1 MAYQPIEP
9 VGLGRN
15 VANEMMK
22 GGPRL
27 QQEMKTMGPDTIKMI
42 ALQQIADQEKQRAM
56 QANMQAQPN
65 PATVMQQVEQEVM
78 QMAQPQQA
86 AGMPMMRDRVPQV
99 GGVLAQKQ
107 RMQQQNMQRAGRPQ
121 PRPQQ
126 PPVRAA
132 MGGLM
137 TQAAPNIDPRY
148 FEGGGIV
155 AFAKGDRVKGGV
167 DPDELERYG
176 FTYEQFAELSPEQQQ
191 QLVMQINSIRETK
204 LDAASRVL
212 PRTAA
217 LGADIAA
224 IPITALQN
232 IVEGARTSDVGKALG
247 LAEPFEEG
255 KRTSYS
261 RYGDYLKNIRDS
273 NVGEAT
279 SAGILSQLPK
289 PQVEEGADETVK
301 VSEDRKIDVTGT
313 GDGSSG
319 APQVKVQEQEK
330 ETVYEQIDAPAGIE
344 IPASLKKAGAQPSTA
359 GIKGLLG
366 KLSTDPNAERDSAA
380 EFYKKQRALSPE
392 LQGKKEGIEAEIER
406 RYNQAGGVDKRRT
419 LREMFAAAGGTG
431 SLGTLGSRMSGA
443 LSSAQDTAQARKDKL
458 FGEYN
463 ESINKLVGRSDEIAS
478 GALTYGQKEKEN
490 AKQDIRAALNTAS
503 ALYQSESADARAA
516 RTSEANM
523 VIANAGNEVRTNIAN
538 LSAKVQQQTN
548 AALNEFREASL
559 GADDVRSQRQLIGT
573 LAAAKQ
579 KAETAIATNLAKITR
594 ELAFAVPPDDFEGTP
609 EEYRE
614 SVVQAAMR
622 RMTDSL
628 APIDAL
634 LAEFGG
640 NLGVDMSVPEPEEQ
654 GDPRADAIVGI

>member
-15 VANEMMK
+15 VADQMAK

-56 QANMQAQPN
+56 QGNLQAQTN
-65 PATVMQQVEQEVM
+65 PATVMQQLEQ
-78 QMAQPQQA
+78 QIQQIGQPQQA
-86 AGMPMMRDRVPQV
+86 MGLPAMQGKVQQV
-99 GGVLAQKQ
+99 GGALAQKQ
-107 RMQQQNMQRAGRPQ
+107 QMQQRNMQRAAQAPQ

-148 FEGGGIV
+148 FESGGIV
-155 AFAKGDRVKGGV
+155 AFDSG
-167 DPDELERYG
+167 G
-176 FTYEQFAELSPEQQQ
+176 FTTDALEALRRRMIQRGDTSALA
-191 QLVMQINSIRETK
+191 
-204 LDAASRVL
+204 LDEAGL
-212 PRTAA
+212 AA
-217 LGADIAA
+217 LMPKTTSLGERASDIFGGIDAEKVIKQYPRDAKRLLGEDLYNETVTRLTTPAA
-224 IPITALQN
+224 PALTEQ
-232 IVEGARTSDVGKALG
+232 S
-247 LAEPFEEG
+247 
-255 KRTSYS
+255 
-261 RYGDYLKNIRDS
+261 
-273 NVGEAT
+273 
-279 SAGILSQLPK
+279 
-289 PQVEEGADETVK
+289 GADETVEVFK
-301 VSEDRKIDVTGT
+301 DSQVDITGT
-313 GDGSSG
+313 GDGSSR
-319 APQVKVQEQEK
+319 APQVEAQEQER
-330 ETVYEQIDAPAGIE
+330 VYEQIDAPAGIE
-344 IPASLKKAGAQPSTA
+344 IPASLKQAGAKPSTA
-359 GIKGLLG
+359 GIQGLLG
-366 KLSTDPNAERDSAA
+366 KLSTDPNTERDSAA

-463 ESINKLVGRSDEIAS
+463 ESINKLVARSDEIAS

-523 VIANAGNEVRTNIAN
+523 TIANAGNEVRTNIAN
-538 LSAKVQQQTN
+538 LNAKVQQQTT

-559 GADDVRSQRQLIGT
+559 GADDVRSQRQLVGT

-579 KAETAIATNLAKITR
+579 KAETAIAASLAKITQD
-594 ELAFAVPPDDFEGTP
+594 LAFATPPEDFEGTP
-609 EEYRE
+609 EEYRQE
-614 SVVQAAMR
+614 LVDAAMS
-622 RMTDSL
+622 RMADSL

>member
-15 VANEMMK
+15 VADQMAK

-27 QQEMKTMGPDTIKMI
+27 QQEIKTMGPDTIKMI

-56 QANMQAQPN
+56 QGNLQAQTN
-65 PATVMQQVEQEVM
+65 PATVMQQLEQ
-78 QMAQPQQA
+78 QIQQIGQPQQA
-86 AGMPMMRDRVPQV
+86 MGLPAMQGKVQQV
-99 GGVLAQKQ
+99 GGALAQKQ
-107 RMQQQNMQRAGRPQ
+107 QMQQRNMQRAAQAPQ

-137 TQAAPNIDPRY
+137 TQRAPNIDPRY
-148 FEGGGIV
+148 FESGGIV
-155 AFAKGDRVKGGV
+155 AFDSG
-167 DPDELERYG
+167 G
-176 FTYEQFAELSPEQQQ
+176 FTTDALEALRRRMIQRGDTSALA
-191 QLVMQINSIRETK
+191 
-204 LDAASRVL
+204 LDEAGL
-212 PRTAA
+212 AA
-217 LGADIAA
+217 LMPKTTSLGERASDIFGGIDAEKVIKQYPRDAKRLLGEDLYNETVTRLTAPAA
-224 IPITALQN
+224 PALTEQ
-232 IVEGARTSDVGKALG
+232 S
-247 LAEPFEEG
+247 
-255 KRTSYS
+255 
-261 RYGDYLKNIRDS
+261 
-273 NVGEAT
+273 
-279 SAGILSQLPK
+279 
-289 PQVEEGADETVK
+289 GADETVEVVK
-301 VSEDRKIDVTGT
+301 DSQVDITGT
-313 GDGSSG
+313 EDGSSG
-319 APQVKVQEQEK
+319 APQVEVQEQEK
-330 ETVYEQIDAPAGIE
+330 ERVYEQIDAPAGIE
-344 IPASLKKAGAQPSTA
+344 IPASLKQAGAKPSTA
-359 GIKGLLG
+359 GIQGLLG
-366 KLSTDPNAERDSAA
+366 KLSTDPNTERDSAA

-406 RYNQAGGVDKRRT
+406 RYNQAGGVDKRRA

-538 LSAKVQQQTN
+538 LSAKVQQQTT

-559 GADDVRSQRQLIGT
+559 GADDVKSQRQLIGT

-579 KAETAIATNLAKITR
+579 KAETAIAASLAKITR
-594 ELAFAVPPDDFEGTP
+594 ELAFAVPPDDFKGTP
-609 EEYRE
+609 EEYRQE
-614 SVVQAAMR
+614 VVDAAMR

-640 NLGVDMSVPEPEEQ
+640 NLGVDMSV
-654 GDPRADAIVGI
+654 GDPDELETLLQKYKAQ